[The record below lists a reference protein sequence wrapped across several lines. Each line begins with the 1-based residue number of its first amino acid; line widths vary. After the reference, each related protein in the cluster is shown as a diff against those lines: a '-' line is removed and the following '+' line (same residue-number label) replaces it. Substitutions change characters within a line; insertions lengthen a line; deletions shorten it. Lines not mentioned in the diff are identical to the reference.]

1 MVEFILR
8 DITSERLLYEY
19 YPEGNRNRMSGL
31 ISVMLKGKDVI
42 LEVAAED
49 DFKCSLKDELE
60 ELKDSIDEMYE
71 AIGTF
76 ELAEDWD
83 IDVGDDEWYYYADK
97 VIESL
102 KQDLLQRK
110 MKKRGVIVW
119 QN

>member
-19 YPEGNRNRMSGL
+19 YPEGERNRKSGL
-31 ISVMLKGKDVI
+31 IRVLLKEKDII
-42 LEVAAED
+42 LDIAAED

-71 AIGTF
+71 ALGEF
-76 ELAEDWD
+76 QLAVDWD
-83 IDVGDDEWYYYADK
+83 IDVGDDEWYYYAEK

-102 KQDLLQRK
+102 KYDLSQRK
-110 MKKRGVIVW
+110 MKRHGVIV
-119 QN
+119 